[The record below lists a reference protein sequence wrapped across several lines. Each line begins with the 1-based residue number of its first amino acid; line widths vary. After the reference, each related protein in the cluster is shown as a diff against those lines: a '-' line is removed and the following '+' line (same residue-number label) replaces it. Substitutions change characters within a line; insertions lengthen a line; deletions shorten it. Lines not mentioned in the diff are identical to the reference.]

1 MWRGWGVEA
10 VLPVRVVGV
19 GEPVEG
25 DLGGKGGEG
34 GWVVFEGG
42 QVCVEIVQVGWR
54 VGWWLVVVVVVV
66 EVRRSYACA
75 SGGRPSWHSE
85 FEGSRGR
92 SSGVVEWLEVCGQW
106 VVFANYEV
114 EEKIKRGHCG
124 GCVRLVACVKFFLE

>member
-1 MWRGWGVEA
+1 MWMGWGVEA

-54 VGWWLVVVVVVV
+54 VGWWLVVVVVN
-66 EVRRSYACA
+66 EGRLCGCALGGRRSWD
-75 SGGRPSWHSE
+75 PE
-85 FEGSRGR
+85 VEGSRVGR
-92 SSGVVEWLEVCGQW
+92 RIGVGWLEVDG
-106 VVFANYEV
+106 
-114 EEKIKRGHCG
+114 
-124 GCVRLVACVKFFLE
+124 